1 MPSNIGSS
9 PVPEPAV
16 AVGEDPRSYARLMS
30 AVYDATMAGHRAPA
44 RPRDVI
50 GDSWQRL
57 IASGINPDVDAAPVV
72 ETGGL
77 ELLRRSSGLMDV
89 LDEIS
94 HGLESLVADG
104 ENILVV
110 ADAKGRVLWRSGSP
124 SVLMN
129 ADRLGFIEGANW
141 GEGTVGTNAIGTAL
155 VSQRA
160 VQVFSAEHFLRSHH
174 SWTCAGAPIRDP
186 RTGHVIGVVDVSGP
200 AATVHPTTI
209 ALVDA
214 VARLAESHLRQEHDR
229 TLNRLRA
236 LAAPILARMGSPALA
251 VDTEGWVAAVDAMP
265 LHNRILLPEQMGPGR
280 VRLATLGMC
289 AVEPLPGG
297 WLVRLAKGDEAE
309 EGTDR
314 DRASQVT
321 LDLSDPDRPAL
332 IMAGQFG
339 SWRHDLSLR
348 HAEILC
354 ALALSP
360 QGRSAPQL
368 ADDLYGD
375 RSRVVTVR
383 AEMSRLRKQ
392 FTGILAAQPY
402 RFAGAVEL
410 TVRYPAD
417 RNMLLSPSTAPAIRT
432 ARKAGV
438 ATTSVGDNG

>member
-1 MPSNIGSS
+1 
-9 PVPEPAV
+9 V

-44 RPRDVI
+44 RPREVI

-57 IASGINPDVDAAPVV
+57 LASGIEPSDTPVV

-77 ELLRRSSGLMDV
+77 EALRRASGLMEV

-110 ADAKGRVLWRSGSP
+110 ADAQGRVLWRSGSP
-124 SVLMN
+124 AVLSN
-129 ADRLGFIEGANW
+129 ADRLGFVEGAHW
-141 GEGTVGTNAIGTAL
+141 GEGAVGTNAIGTAL
-155 VSQRA
+155 AAQRA

-174 SWTCAGAPIRDP
+174 AWTCAGAPIRDP
-186 RTGHVIGVVDVSGP
+186 RTGQVIGVVDVSGP

-214 VARLAESHLRQEHDR
+214 VARLAESHLRSEHDR
-229 TLNRLRA
+229 TLNRLRTV
-236 LAAPILARMGSPALA
+236 AAPILARMGTPALA

-265 LHNRILLPEQMGPGR
+265 LHNRILLPDQMGPGR
-280 VRLATLGMC
+280 VWLATLGPC

-297 WLVRLAKGDEAE
+297 WLVRLAKGDDDADA
-309 EGTDR
+309 THV
-314 DRASQVT
+314 SQVT
-321 LDLSDPDRPAL
+321 LDFADPDKPSLRL
-332 IMAGQFG
+332 AGEFG
-339 SWRHDLSLR
+339 CWRHDLSLR

-354 ALALSP
+354 ALARSP

-368 ADDLYGD
+368 AEDLYGD

-392 FTGILAAQPY
+392 FVGLLAAQPY
-402 RFAGAVEL
+402 RFASSVGLAVC
-410 TVRYPAD
+410 YPED
-417 RNMLLSPSTAPAIRT
+417 RRALLPPSTAPAIRA
-432 ARKAGV
+432 AR
-438 ATTSVGDNG
+438 VGEDG

>member
-1 MPSNIGSS
+1 MQGS

-16 AVGEDPRSYARLMS
+16 AIGEDPRRYARLMS

-44 RPRDVI
+44 RPREVI
-50 GDSWQRL
+50 GDSWQRML
-57 IASGINPDVDAAPVV
+57 AHGIDPDVGSDPVV
-72 ETGGL
+72 DTGGL
-77 ELLRRSSGLMDV
+77 EMLRRSSGLIEV

-94 HGLESLVADG
+94 HGLESLVAEG
-104 ENILVV
+104 ANILVV

-124 SVLMN
+124 AVLVN
-129 ADRLGFIEGANW
+129 ADRLGFVEGAHW
-141 GEGTVGTNAIGTAL
+141 GEGAVGTNAIGTAL

-174 SWTCAGAPIRDP
+174 PWTCAGAPIRDP
-186 RTGHVIGVVDVSGP
+186 RTGQVIGVVDISGP
-200 AATVHPTTI
+200 APTVHPTTI

-236 LAAPILARMGSPALA
+236 FAAPILARLGSPALA

-265 LHNRILLPEQMGPGR
+265 LHNRILLPEQLVPGR

-297 WLVRLAKGDEAE
+297 WLVRPATGDDGGEL
-309 EGTDR
+309 GQP
-314 DRASQVT
+314 SQVT
-321 LDLSDPDRPAL
+321 LDFGNPDRPSL
-332 IMAGQFG
+332 RMTGEFG
-339 SWRHDLSLR
+339 CWAHDLSLR
-348 HAEILC
+348 HAEILF

-368 ADDLYGD
+368 AEDLYGD

-392 FTGILAAQPY
+392 FAGLLAAQPY
-402 RFAGAVEL
+402 RFAGSVDLA
-410 TVRYPAD
+410 VRYPDD
-417 RNMLLSPSTAPAIRT
+417 RRLLLPPSTAPAIRT
-432 ARKAGV
+432 ARTVSAPGE
-438 ATTSVGDNG
+438 DNGWRGHT

>member
-1 MPSNIGSS
+1 MPGSS
-9 PVPEPAV
+9 VPEPAV

-44 RPRDVI
+44 RPREVI

-57 IASGINPDVDAAPVV
+57 LASGIEPSDTPVV

-77 ELLRRSSGLMDV
+77 EALRRASGLMEV

-110 ADAKGRVLWRSGSP
+110 ADAQGRVLWRSGSP
-124 SVLMN
+124 GVLSN
-129 ADRLGFIEGANW
+129 ADRLGFVEGAHW
-141 GEGTVGTNAIGTAL
+141 GEGAVGTNAIGTAL
-155 VSQRA
+155 AAQRA

-174 SWTCAGAPIRDP
+174 AWTCAGAPIRDP

-214 VARLAESHLRQEHDR
+214 VARLAESHLRSEHDR
-229 TLNRLRA
+229 TLNRLRTV
-236 LAAPILARMGSPALA
+236 AAPILARMGTPALA

-265 LHNRILLPEQMGPGR
+265 LHNRILLPDQMGPGR
-280 VRLATLGMC
+280 VWLATLGPC

-297 WLVRLAKGDEAE
+297 WLVRLAKGDGLA
-309 EGTDR
+309 D
-314 DRASQVT
+314 DDNSPHVSQVT
-321 LDLSDPDRPAL
+321 LDFADPDRPSL
-332 IMAGQFG
+332 QLTGEFG
-339 SWRHDLSLR
+339 CWRNDLSLR

-354 ALALSP
+354 ALARSP

-368 ADDLYGD
+368 AEDLYGD

-392 FTGILAAQPY
+392 FVGLLAAQPY
-402 RFAGAVEL
+402 RFASSVGL
-410 TVRYPAD
+410 TVCYPED
-417 RNMLLSPSTAPAIRT
+417 RRALLPPSTAPAIRA
-432 ARKAGV
+432 ARLGED
-438 ATTSVGDNG
+438 G